1 MCGYYPPNTWLYFRT
16 TTWPNVWSECPS
28 GPCLDDGITQ
38 QQCPVG
44 TKGLK
49 VWSSVAVANL
59 LRHFMCCAFRSALL
73 HSLVVIG
80 GYLSYYC
87 LPISLSFISSTKWT
101 WLFGKMLADQQFLKY
116 WNKAASL
123 TPTTI
128 PHFKITFFLFVIL
141 ALNFSRSSDI
151 CVEEQLK
158 WERYMTKWLCLD
170 NFTPLHYSVNYILQC
185 LRFQYSLRGSPVTTV
200 IGAILLDQCC

>member
-128 PHFKITFFLFVIL
+128 PHSKSLSSSLWFSLWTSAGRQIFVWKSSWSGKGIWLSGCVWIIL
-141 ALNFSRSSDI
+141 HHYIIQLTIFCSVSDFSTHY
-151 CVEEQLK
+151 VVPQLQQ
-158 WERYMTKWLCLD
+158 W
-170 NFTPLHYSVNYILQC
+170 
-185 LRFQYSLRGSPVTTV
+185 
-200 IGAILLDQCC
+200 